1 MSKTK
6 IVIIQL
12 KEIIYT
18 AIFVGLGIL
27 LILLLIFMFLPKKEN
42 TSTSPNSKQYKAGKY
57 TTQLILNDTTL
68 NLEVVV
74 DRDNINSVSI
84 ANLDEDITTMY
95 PLVKPALE
103 EITAQLYNNTDV
115 KDIQLS
121 ADSKY
126 TQQLLLDGITTAL
139 DNAVIQ

>member
-27 LILLLIFMFLPKKEN
+27 LILLLIFMFLPKKESP
-42 TSTSPNSKQYKAGKY
+42 STSPNNKQYKAGKY
-57 TTQLILNDTTL
+57 TTQLILNDNTL

-74 DRDNINSVSI
+74 DRNSIKSVNIV
-84 ANLDEDITTMY
+84 NLDEAITTMY
-95 PLVKPALE
+95 PLVEPALDAIAE
-103 EITAQLYNNTDV
+103 QLYNNTDV
-115 KDIQLS
+115 KDIKLS
-121 ADSKY
+121 ADSKF
-126 TQQLLLDGITTAL
+126 TQQLLLDGIELTL
-139 DNAVIQ
+139 DKAIIP